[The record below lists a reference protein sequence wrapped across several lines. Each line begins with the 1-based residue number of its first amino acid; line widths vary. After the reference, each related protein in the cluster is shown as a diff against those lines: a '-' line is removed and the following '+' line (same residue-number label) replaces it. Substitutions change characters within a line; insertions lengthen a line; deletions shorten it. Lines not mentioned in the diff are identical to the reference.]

1 MSQLA
6 QQLGRTTPEL
16 YRMVMVLCDR
26 GYIQF
31 DNWGI
36 VATSKAFHLALDR
49 PEMQNVLA
57 VAEPEMERLSA
68 ITGHACYL
76 AVADDAYVVAI
87 AAQPSAGAFAL
98 DVRAGM
104 RQPIIETAAGQVH
117 YGLWSDARKQ
127 MWRSSL
133 QDAGSE
139 DGLAAF
145 VADAEHAAVSG
156 QAEREHR
163 HMRSVT
169 EISSPVLDP
178 VNRMFA
184 LSLLYLHHEG
194 GADLTACRSELLG
207 TAGRI
212 TQVLCAQRTVPG
224 RDGRQHYLEPA
235 GSL

>member
-49 PEMQNVLA
+49 PELQNVLA
-57 VAEPEMERLSA
+57 IAEPDMERLSA

-76 AVADDAYVVAI
+76 TVADDAYVVAI
-87 AAQPSAGAFAL
+87 TAQPSAGAFAL

-104 RQPIIETAAGQVH
+104 RQPIIETAAGQIH
-117 YGLWSDARKQ
+117 YGLWSDARKET
-127 MWRSSL
+127 WWHSVN
-133 QDAGSE
+133 DAGGE

-145 VADAEHAAVSG
+145 VADAGQAAVSG
-156 QAEREHR
+156 QAERAHR

-169 EISSPVLDP
+169 EISSPVSDGA
-178 VNRMFA
+178 NRMFA
-184 LSLLYLHHEG
+184 LSLLYLHHEES
-194 GADLTACRSELLG
+194 ADLTACRSELLS

-212 TQVLCAQRTVPG
+212 TQTLCAQRTAPG
-224 RDGRQHYLEPA
+224 RDGRQRHLEPA